1 MAKKYSEPLHIVE
14 LREDGVHWGLL
25 RVNRDT
31 GHREWVSGCK
41 NYNRKEEAQEMA
53 RIRNRVT
60 PDG

>member
-14 LREDGVHWGLL
+14 LREDGVHWGVK
-25 RVNRDT
+25 RCNRDT
-31 GHREWVSGCK
+31 GHYTWVTGGYAS
-41 NYNRKEEAQEMA
+41 RSEAEEIC